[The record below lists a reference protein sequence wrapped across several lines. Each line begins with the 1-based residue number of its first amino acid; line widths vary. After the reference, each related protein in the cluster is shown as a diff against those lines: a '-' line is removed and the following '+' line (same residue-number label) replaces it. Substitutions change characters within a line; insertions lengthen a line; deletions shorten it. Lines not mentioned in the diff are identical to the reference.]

1 MKISAIVMASGLSRR
16 MNTNK
21 LQMEIN
27 NKKIYEYIL
36 ETIKSNEFHEVI
48 VVTND
53 QNINSKAE
61 SLGYKTLSNPNA
73 YLGQSVSIKIAL
85 ENSSESS
92 GYMFFVADQP
102 FVSSN
107 TINIICDIFK
117 NNLDRIIIPSYN
129 GINGNPVLFPC
140 SLKNELMS
148 ISGDSGGKAVIKN
161 NLDKVINVEIHNVN
175 EHMDID
181 TLEDYEKVL
190 KMKVIE

>member
-36 ETIKSNEFHEVI
+36 ETIKNHEFHEVI

-53 QNINSKAE
+53 QNIKAKAE
-61 SLGYKTLSNPNA
+61 GLGYKTLKNPNA

-85 ENSSESS
+85 ENSKESC

-102 FVSSN
+102 FVSSD
-107 TINIICDIFK
+107 TINIICNTFK

-140 SLKNELMS
+140 SLKKELMS
-148 ISGDSGGKAVIKN
+148 IVGDSGGKVVIN
-161 NLDKVINVEIHNVN
+161 NNFDKVINVKIHNAD

-190 KMKVIE
+190 KMKVME

>member
-36 ETIKSNEFHEVI
+36 ETLKSIEFYEVV

-53 QNINSKAE
+53 QNIKCKAE
-61 SLGYKTLSNPNA
+61 ELGYKTLSNPNA
-73 YLGQSVSIKIAL
+73 YLGQSASIKTAL
-85 ENSSESS
+85 ENISEAS

-102 FVSSN
+102 FVSSS
-107 TINIICDIFK
+107 TINIICDTFK

-129 GINGNPVLFPC
+129 CINGNPVLFPC

-148 ISGDSGGKAVIKN
+148 ISGDSGGKVVIKN
-161 NLDKVINVEIHNVN
+161 NLDKVINVKIHDVN

-190 KMKVIE
+190 KMKVTE